1 MMRFV
6 AAAAALLGVLALGV
20 PSPSY
25 AQSGSVRMDIAKA
38 GLLIGFQSGTGTLT
52 FKGRRYPLRIS
63 GVGAG
68 ITIGA
73 SSARLAGQ
81 AFNLRRARDI
91 AGRYTAAEAGLTVV
105 GGGKAARLRNE
116 NGVLLVLQGSQVGV
130 ELSLDLSGM
139 EVVVSR

>member
-1 MMRFV
+1 MTRLL
-6 AAAAALLGVLALGV
+6 AAVIALFGVLALAV
-20 PSPSY
+20 PSASH
-25 AQSGSVRMDIAKA
+25 ARSGRVQLEIAKA
-38 GLLIGFQSGTGTLT
+38 GLIVGFQSGSGTLI

-68 ITIGA
+68 ITVGA
-73 SSARLAGQ
+73 SSARLVGQ

-91 AGRYTAAEAGLTVV
+91 AGRYTAAEAGLTVI

-116 NGVLLVLQGSQVGV
+116 NGVLLVLEGSQVGV

-139 EVVVSR
+139 EVAVSR

>member
-1 MMRFV
+1 MTRLLTAIV
-6 AAAAALLGVLALGV
+6 ALFGVLALAAS
-20 PSPSY
+20 SPSH
-25 AQSGSVRMDIAKA
+25 AQSGSVRLDIAKA
-38 GLLIGFQSGTGTLT
+38 GLIVGFQSGSGTLT

-68 ITIGA
+68 ITVGA
-73 SSARLAGQ
+73 SNAVLVGQ

-91 AGRYTAAEAGLTVV
+91 AGRYTAAEAGLTVI

-116 NGVLLVLQGSQVGV
+116 NGVLLVVQGSQVGV

-139 EVVVSR
+139 EISVAR